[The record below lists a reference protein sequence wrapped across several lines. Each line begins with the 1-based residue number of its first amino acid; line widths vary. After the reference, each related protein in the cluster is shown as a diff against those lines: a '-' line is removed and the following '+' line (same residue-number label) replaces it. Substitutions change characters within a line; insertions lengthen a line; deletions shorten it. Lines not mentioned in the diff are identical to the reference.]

1 MKQFS
6 APQKQK
12 KNAAR
17 GIIMQSI
24 QGAGQARAPTG
35 DVRRASS
42 DGEHGLQT
50 SNSVQANLLRDE
62 SHHQTQKNQS

>member
-1 MKQFS
+1 MKHFS

-17 GIIMQSI
+17 GIIIQSI
-24 QGAGQARAPTG
+24 QGAGRARAPTG

-42 DGEHGLQT
+42 DGEHGA
-50 SNSVQANLLRDE
+50 ANIKLGAGQPASR
-62 SHHQTQKNQS
+62 